1 MDLETLRDANFKL
14 LDDAVTDWSTL
25 VKHLETL
32 KKDAEDELHQAANKA
47 DWAGVNAQVSKEF
60 IGKTAGE
67 FSDAHTQATTIHKIL
82 EDTRTE
88 LKGYHQELVDAID
101 GGRKNNL
108 TVIGYEGG
116 FTVTTNVPPE
126 GRAQQDK
133 DKQSEI
139 TALRDQLQKIL
150 DKATESDNSA
160 KTVLQAIADQSRLG
174 FSDASYKDRDSAA
187 EAVKQADELAKLAR
201 KDPKDLS
208 PEEFD
213 RLLNGLNKYGNDD
226 LFAERFATTLGP
238 QKTLEFWTGVN
249 DPHRG
254 NYELGQERRDKFDDL
269 QRSLGT
275 TLANATQSDSV
286 AMTEW
291 KRTMID
297 IGDKPIYGNNGGG
310 PMGFQVMS
318 NLMRTGDYDDQF
330 LKDYGNKLMATERKL
345 TGNGEHQNMA
355 WQHMG
360 MDPWLNRIGEDS
372 GSDPL
377 TGYLKGLS
385 NSPDAATDFFNQEFI
400 NKDDED
406 NPFERD
412 TDGNGKNG
420 KVTLSNFQYLFEER
434 EWPKETNLKGD
445 DLHTGQNNLALALEA
460 ATTGHPA
467 GELPTADTPAHN
479 EGQTKLFESLVTSIS
494 DDNERLTKN
503 SYMSDSIGQ
512 IASEYLPDINR
523 ASTDVDPHP
532 DKGDEDAEA
541 AWKRV
546 ENLYPVAG
554 SSAELN
560 HRDVSKFL
568 FAVGQNP
575 EGYAAVEVGQKA
587 YMSNLM
593 DYHLNPDLPE
603 SHRPNHDEELTIR
616 AIARHSGE
624 VSGVLAMGRNEAVA
638 SEAVSSDEEYDHST
652 SQWKNAIS
660 GTIGIGVGVGTSFI
674 ASPAVGA
681 GVGGAAG
688 TVTSVVLEQLFKD
701 AEGSAK
707 DDAGPKMGEN
717 WENGQDNNMKYTRR
731 AASEAA
737 RAHGHAHPGDVAT
750 WAEDEASKGYL
761 DAGDYMERVAPELV
775 TDI

>member
-32 KKDAEDELHQAANKA
+32 KKDAEEELHQAANKA

-82 EDTRTE
+82 ADTRTE
-88 LKGYHQELVDAID
+88 LKGYHQELVNAID

-126 GRAQQDK
+126 GRAAQDK
-133 DKQSEI
+133 DNQSEI

-160 KTVLQAIADQSRLG
+160 KTVLTAIADQSRLG

-201 KDPKDLS
+201 KDPRDLS
-208 PEEFD
+208 TEEFD
-213 RLLNGLNKYGNDD
+213 RLLNGLDKYGNDD

-254 NYELGQERRDKFDDL
+254 NYELGQERLDKFDDL

-286 AMTEW
+286 AMTDW
-291 KRTMID
+291 KRTMVD
-297 IGDKPIYGNNGGG
+297 VGDKPIYGNNGG

-345 TGNGEHQNMA
+345 TGNGEHANPA
-355 WQHMG
+355 WVRG
-360 MDPWLNRIGEDS
+360 MSAGPLLNRIGDDS
-372 GSDPL
+372 GNDPL

-385 NSPDAATDFFNQEFI
+385 NSPDAATDFFNQEFV
-400 NKDDED
+400 NKDDKD

-420 KVTLSNFQYLFEER
+420 KVSLSNFQYLFEER
-434 EWPKETNLKGD
+434 EWPEETDSKGE
-445 DLHTGQNNLALALEA
+445 DLHTGKNNLALALEA

-467 GELPTADTPAHN
+467 GEIPTPDTPAHN
-479 EGQTKLFESLVTSIS
+479 EEQTKLFESIVASIS
-494 DDNERLTKN
+494 DDSTRLTEHG
-503 SYMSDSIGQ
+503 YMSDSMGQ
-512 IASEYLPDINR
+512 ITREYLPDINR
-523 ASTDVDPHP
+523 AMTDVEMNETSEATRDQRERIQNLFPIS
-532 DKGDEDAEA
+532 GSDAQM
-541 AWKRV
+541 
-546 ENLYPVAG
+546 
-554 SSAELN
+554 N
-560 HRDVSKFL
+560 HRDVSRFL
-568 FAVGQNP
+568 MAVGQNP
-575 EGYAAVEVGQKA
+575 EGFAAIETGQKT
-587 YMSNLM
+587 YMANLM
-593 DYHLNPDLPE
+593 DHHLNPSLPE
-603 SHRPNHDEELTIR
+603 SKRYSSDLGLTVR
-616 AIARHSGE
+616 EIAHGSGE
-624 VSGVLAMGRNEAVA
+624 VSGSLAVGRMEAVA
-638 SEAVSSDEEYDHST
+638 GPAEEDDKAYEHRMA
-652 SQWKNAIS
+652 QWKNGIS
-660 GTIGIGVGVGTSFI
+660 GFVGTGIGVGTSFI
-674 ASPAVGA
+674 ATP
-681 GVGGAAG
+681 VGGAVVGGLAG
-688 TVTSVVLEQLFKD
+688 TASSLVMEQLFKD
-701 AEGSAK
+701 AEGRAK
-707 DDAGPKMGEN
+707 EEAGPKMGER
-717 WENGQDNNMKYTRR
+717 WENGQDLNIRYTIL
-731 AASEAA
+731 AAEQAA
-737 RAHGHAHPGDVAT
+737 KAHHLPDTGTIGEYARTGARD
-750 WAEDEASKGYL
+750 GYL
-761 DAGDYMERVAPELV
+761 HAGTYLDQVAPELR